1 MEKINRKGIPY
12 KKDADKQT
20 TSVIIRVTEGLK
32 KTIQD
37 AATKENKTVSEML
50 RDLTL
55 NDKPIKKPV
64 KATVKKAVVK
74 EEAKAVVKEEAKAVV
89 QKEKKNKKKLAW
101 NGIFGGNR
109 VYQHIIIWHDVKAEV
124 PADAARSY
132 DRYHEDI
139 HVDGC
144 KLLLL
149 VKVKEDG
156 ETYLELE
163 EGWYDAKMDRNHI
176 YREKDTEGKVIA
188 YAFVQAIE
196 PIRVF
201 NRTEE
206 YQTNGRK

>member
-20 TSVIIRVTEGLK
+20 TSVMIRLTEGLK
-32 KTIQD
+32 KSIQD

-55 NDKPIKKPV
+55 NDKPLKKPV
-64 KATVKKAVVK
+64 KATVKKAIVK
-74 EEAKAVVKEEAKAVV
+74 EEVKAVVR
-89 QKEKKNKKKLAW
+89 KEKKTKKKIAW

-124 PADAARSY
+124 PEDAARSY
-132 DRYHEDI
+132 DRYHEDM
-139 HVDGC
+139 HTDGC
-144 KLLLL
+144 ELLLL
-149 VKVKEDG
+149 VKAKEDG
-156 ETYLELE
+156 ETYLELQK
-163 EGWYDAKMDRNHI
+163 GWYDAKVDRNNI
-176 YREKDTEGKVIA
+176 YREKGAEGKVIA
-188 YAFVQAIE
+188 YAFVQALE

-206 YQTNGRK
+206 Y

>member
-1 MEKINRKGIPY
+1 MEKINRKGTPY

-20 TSVIIRVTEGLK
+20 TSVIIRVTKGLK
-32 KTIQD
+32 KSIQD

-50 RDLTL
+50 RDLAL

-74 EEAKAVVKEEAKAVV
+74 EEAKAVVR
-89 QKEKKNKKKLAW
+89 KEKKNKKKLAW

-124 PADAARSY
+124 PEDAARSY
-132 DRYHEDI
+132 DRYHEDM
-139 HVDGC
+139 HTDGC

-176 YREKDTEGKVIA
+176 YREKGAEGKVIA

-196 PIRVF
+196 PIMIF
-201 NRTEE
+201 NKTEE
-206 YQTNGRK
+206 D

>member
-20 TSVIIRVTEGLK
+20 TSVIIRVTKGLK
-32 KTIQD
+32 KSIQD

-50 RDLTL
+50 RDLAL

-74 EEAKAVVKEEAKAVV
+74 EEAKAVVR
-89 QKEKKNKKKLAW
+89 KEKKNKKKLAW

-124 PADAARSY
+124 PEDAARSY
-132 DRYHEDI
+132 DRYHVDM
-139 HVDGC
+139 HTDGC
-144 KLLLL
+144 ELLLL
-149 VKVKEDG
+149 VKAKEDG
-156 ETYLELE
+156 ETYLELQK
-163 EGWYDAKMDRNHI
+163 GWYDAKVDRNHI
-176 YREKDTEGKVIA
+176 YREKDAEGKVIA

-196 PIRVF
+196 PIMVF
-201 NRTEE
+201 NKTEE
-206 YQTNGRK
+206 YETNGRK